1 MKTVKHIRKPN
12 TVWSSLK
19 ISLSDYDLLKLIH
32 NLEIGGIDEFNKE
45 YIKDILGIKYNL
57 YAVEKHDGGT
67 WYGKAKNVILELK
80 NGKTRDIGHFED
92 RK

>member
-45 YIKDILGIKYNL
+45 YIKDILGIKYKL

>member
-1 MKTVKHIRKPN
+1 AHLIATGDNKMSFDKTTVVK
-12 TVWSSLK
+12 
-19 ISLSDYDLLKLIH
+19 LSDYDLLKLVH

-45 YIKDILGIKYNL
+45 YIKDILGIKYKL